1 MAIVI
6 RRKVLIDGGEI
17 ELRTYQPSGQL
28 SKKER
33 EWVYRI
39 LKAVADGDTKGMDIK
54 RLKGRSDI
62 FRVRKG
68 DIRIIYRV
76 DGNGKM
82 FILAIERRKE
92 DTYRL

>member
-1 MAIVI
+1 MDKIKKALA
-6 RRKVLIDGGEI
+6 KFSE
-17 ELRTYQPSGQL
+17 
-28 SKKER
+28 KER
-33 EWVYRI
+33 EWVRRI
-39 LKAVADGDTKGMDIK
+39 LKAVANEDTKGMDIK

-68 DIRIIYRV
+68 DVRIIYRV